1 MQDQK
6 PFAQKRSEYIL
17 YKQVS
22 WWISIIL
29 QPLLMPSIF
38 FAIVVW
44 RVPSLLGFFEDAASY
59 WFLMVVFVTTGVVPL
74 LMLTIIVF
82 VTTKKLSIK
91 ALFMDRKEERPLPFL
106 ITGVYFTAL
115 AYMFQRQLDL
125 SGMPLIFLLLSAC
138 AILAVALIS
147 QFWKVSAHVTAMAGL
162 TAFLGVIDYFHPEN
176 VLTDVLCS
184 LIIGTAILMS
194 ARLYLRA
201 HDTAQVFGGLF
212 LGCLIGLGGYLFLSH
227 G

>member
-1 MQDQK
+1 
-6 PFAQKRSEYIL
+6 
-17 YKQVS
+17 
-22 WWISIIL
+22 
-29 QPLLMPSIF
+29 
-38 FAIVVW
+38 
-44 RVPSLLGFFEDAASY
+44 
-59 WFLMVVFVTTGVVPL
+59 
-74 LMLTIIVF
+74 
-82 VTTKKLSIK
+82 
-91 ALFMDRKEERPLPFL
+91 MDRKEERPLPFL

-162 TAFLGVIDYFHPEN
+162 TAFVGVIDFYHPEN
-176 VLTDVLCS
+176 VLTDVLCG

-201 HDTAQVFGGLF
+201 HDTAQVFGGLL